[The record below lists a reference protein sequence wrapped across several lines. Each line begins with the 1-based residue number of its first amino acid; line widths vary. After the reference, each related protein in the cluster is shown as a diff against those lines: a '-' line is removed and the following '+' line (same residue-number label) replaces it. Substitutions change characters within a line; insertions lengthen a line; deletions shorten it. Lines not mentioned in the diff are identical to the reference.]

1 MVIVLSLSR
10 FQFKSNSNAL
20 EIKLYME
27 PTVYYTTDVY
37 ANSYFYK
44 RN

>member
-1 MVIVLSLSR
+1 MVIVLSTSR

-20 EIKLYME
+20 EIKLYMG
-27 PTVYYTTDVY
+27 PTVYYTTDV
-37 ANSYFYK
+37 NVNLYFYE